1 MSNLFQTTK
10 EFFKAVG
17 ENVGFVLQFF
27 GIAVL
32 IFLIAYLA
40 DKIAKKKT
48 GIKTKVFTTRMMAM
62 VGMFS
67 AISAILMLFE
77 VPLPF
82 LAPFFYKIDL
92 SEIPAMIA
100 TFAFG
105 PVAGIMVVFFKVVL
119 NLFINSTTT
128 VFVGEFANFMV
139 GCSLILPAAIVYE
152 FKKTKKNAINAVI
165 VGTLSM
171 TVFGAVFNAFYLL
184 PTFSKLYGM
193 DMDALI
199 GFGTA
204 INPAITNVTTFVILA
219 VAPFNLIKGVVVS
232 LITMII
238 YKPLSPI
245 IKSHN

>member
-1 MSNLFQTTK
+1 
-10 EFFKAVG
+10 
-17 ENVGFVLQFF
+17 
-27 GIAVL
+27 
-32 IFLIAYLA
+32 
-40 DKIAKKKT
+40 
-48 GIKTKVFTTRMMAM
+48 
-62 VGMFS
+62 
-67 AISAILMLFE
+67 
-77 VPLPF
+77 
-82 LAPFFYKIDL
+82 
-92 SEIPAMIA
+92 
-100 TFAFG
+100 
-105 PVAGIMVVFFKVVL
+105 
-119 NLFINSTTT
+119 
-128 VFVGEFANFMV
+128 
-139 GCSLILPAAIVYE
+139 
-152 FKKTKKNAINAVI
+152 
-165 VGTLSM
+165 M